1 MSCYAEILSSRTDNN
16 IMYLPWRRDAVVIAS
31 ALSKDDPGSNP
42 ARVKVFQRG
51 DSYAVLESLCD
62 IHTYTD
68 K

>member
-1 MSCYAEILSSRTDNN
+1 
-16 IMYLPWRRDAVVIAS
+16 MYLPWRRDAVVIAS